1 MKALP
6 IGISTLST
14 IIQEEMVYID
24 KTEHAYAL
32 IEKSGRYFLSR
43 PRRFGKSLFLDTLKE
58 IFEGNEELFRGLYIH
73 DKWDWAKK
81 YPVIKIDFAGGTIR
95 SRQDLD
101 NKFEAFFNRYSRIY
115 QFSFK
120 NTGIANR
127 FNELIEAIIEKTDSR
142 IVILVDE
149 YDKPLLDNIENSDL
163 ASEIREELKNFYSV
177 IKERDAGIRFVF
189 LTGVS
194 KFAKVN
200 IFSGINNLRDIT
212 LDEALA
218 TVCGYTQKDLE
229 TSFKEHLEGVDWKE
243 LKKWYNGY
251 SFLGERVYNP
261 YDVLLFI
268 ANKHSY
274 RNYWFETGTPTFLIK
289 LFRKNNYFL
298 PDLDNLTAGE
308 ELLSSFEI
316 DQIDVVTLLFQSGY
330 LTIKKT
336 FTEMGELLFQLTYP
350 NIEVKR
356 SLNKHL
362 ISGYT
367 TLTQEKLQYERNFY
381 KALETGDLPSLE
393 KGLKRL
399 FAGIPWRNF
408 TNNDLVESEGY
419 YASVLYAFFAAI
431 NCTIIPE
438 DITNHGQSDITVILG
453 QNIYVMEIKLLPR
466 GENPADSAKAALS
479 QIKER
484 GYTEKYLN
492 RENMAVYE
500 AGLIFCREE
509 RNLVGFIWEKR

>member
-142 IVILVDE
+142 IVLLVDE

-261 YDVLLFI
+261 YDILLFI
-268 ANKHSY
+268 RNKHSY

-356 SLNKHL
+356 SLIL
-362 ISGYT
+362 
-367 TLTQEKLQYERNFY
+367 L
-381 KALETGDLPSLE
+381 
-393 KGLKRL
+393 L
-399 FAGIPWRNF
+399 F
-408 TNNDLVESEGY
+408 
-419 YASVLYAFFAAI
+419 
-431 NCTIIPE
+431 
-438 DITNHGQSDITVILG
+438 
-453 QNIYVMEIKLLPR
+453 
-466 GENPADSAKAALS
+466 
-479 QIKER
+479 
-484 GYTEKYLN
+484 
-492 RENMAVYE
+492 
-500 AGLIFCREE
+500 
-509 RNLVGFIWEKR
+509 